1 MSSTASET
9 APTLFQGISTPE
21 LLRSLQAGGQKVQEV
36 CELVLKVTGKV
47 EPKLH
52 AFASLEPK
60 LVLET
65 AQALDTFRLSGRP
78 VGALHGLPIVLSDL
92 IETKQQPTTNGTKI
106 DTAKR
111 GSKDSA
117 VAERLKASGAVL
129 LGKTR
134 VSELGVVT
142 PPETLHPTSLTHRPG
157 NSASGA
163 AAAIAAGLSPMGI
176 GLESCGSVLRPAAYC
191 GIYGMQPSHG
201 SISRR
206 GILPLV
212 PTLDTV
218 GLLGRSLADLAL
230 LGDVL
235 YGHDDQDSST
245 RLGTAPR
252 LLETCLSK
260 VPVKPTIAFLELPFI
275 PADEETQG
283 ALAEL
288 EEVLGDQAFRV
299 GLPSL
304 FEEGLAA
311 HDLIVKAELSR
322 TLRHY
327 WDRGKEGL
335 SDALQRLIAEGSE
348 IRAKEYLEA
357 LDWVKVLRSG
367 LEEILQ
373 RCDAFIVPAT
383 FGTAPCLDNPEELT
397 RFQDLWNLCG
407 MPVLSIPLFQSASG
421 MPLGVQL
428 VGPPAGE
435 ARLLRTARWLESTV
449 RDESSSGE

>member
-9 APTLFQGISTPE
+9 APTLFQGIATLE

-36 CELVLKVTGKV
+36 CELVLQGTGKV
-47 EPKLH
+47 ESKLH

-60 LVLET
+60 LVLEA

-92 IETKQQPTTNGTKI
+92 IETQQQPTTNGTKI

-235 YGHDDQDSST
+235 YGYDDQDSST

-383 FGTAPCLDNPEELT
+383 FGTAPRLDNPEEST

-435 ARLLRTARWLESTV
+435 ARLLRTAHWLESTV
-449 RDESSSGE
+449 RGESSSGE

>member
-1 MSSTASET
+1 MVSET
-9 APTLFQGISTPE
+9 NLTLFQDITSLE
-21 LLRSLQAGGQKVQEV
+21 LTRDLQAGGQRVQKV
-36 CELVLKVTGKV
+36 CELLLQGIEQK
-47 EPKLH
+47 EPKLN
-52 AFASLEPK
+52 AFTSIEPK
-60 LVLET
+60 LVLEI
-65 AQALDTFRLSGRP
+65 AQTLDMLRLNGRP
-78 VGALHGLPIVLSDL
+78 VGPLHGLPIVLSDL
-92 IETKQQPTTNGTKI
+92 IETQQQPTTNGTKL
-106 DTAKR
+106 DTANQR
-111 GSKDSA
+111 SKNSA
-117 VAERLKASGAVL
+117 VAERLKASGAVM

-134 VSELGVVT
+134 ISELGVVT
-142 PPETLHPTSLTHRPG
+142 PPETVHPMSVEHRPG
-157 NSASGA
+157 NSAGGA
-163 AAAIAAGLSPMGI
+163 AAAIAAGLAAMGI

-191 GIYGMQPSHG
+191 GIYGMQPSYG

-218 GLLGRSLADLAL
+218 GLLALSLADLAL

-235 YGHDDQDSST
+235 YGYDNQDSST
-245 RLGTAPR
+245 HLSTAPR

-260 VPVKPTIAFLELPFI
+260 VPVKPTIAFLELPFVQT
-275 PADEETQG
+275 DEETQA
-283 ALAEL
+283 ALVEF

-299 GLPSL
+299 VLPPL
-304 FEEGLAA
+304 FEEGLTA
-311 HDLIVKAELSR
+311 HDLNVKAELSR

-327 WDRGKEGL
+327 WDRGKDGL
-335 SDALQRLIAEGSE
+335 SEALQQLLAEGAE
-348 IRAKEYLEA
+348 IRAKEYLGA
-357 LDWVKVLRSG
+357 LDWIKVLRSG

-373 RCDAFIVPAT
+373 RCDAFVVPAT
-383 FGTAPCLDNPEELT
+383 LGTAPRLDNPEEST

-428 VGPPAGE
+428 VGPSAGE

>member
-1 MSSTASET
+1 MVSEAS
-9 APTLFQGISTPE
+9 PTLFQGIATLE
-21 LLRSLQAGGQKVQEV
+21 LLRNLQAGGQKVQEV
-36 CELVLKVTGKV
+36 CELVLQGTGKV
-47 EPKLH
+47 EPELK
-52 AFASLEPK
+52 AFASIEPK
-60 LVLET
+60 LVLEA

-78 VGALHGLPIVLSDL
+78 VGPLHGLPIVLSDL
-92 IETKQQPTTNGTKI
+92 IETQQQPTTNGTKL
-106 DTAKR
+106 DKAKQ

-129 LGKTR
+129 LGKTK

-142 PPETLHPTSLTHRPG
+142 PPETVHPTSLTHRPG

-235 YGHDDQDSST
+235 YGYDDQDSST

-260 VPVKPTIAFLELPFI
+260 VPVQAHHRFSGVAFCP
-275 PADEETQG
+275 G
-283 ALAEL
+283 
-288 EEVLGDQAFRV
+288 
-299 GLPSL
+299 
-304 FEEGLAA
+304 
-311 HDLIVKAELSR
+311 
-322 TLRHY
+322 
-327 WDRGKEGL
+327 
-335 SDALQRLIAEGSE
+335 
-348 IRAKEYLEA
+348 
-357 LDWVKVLRSG
+357 
-367 LEEILQ
+367 
-373 RCDAFIVPAT
+373 
-383 FGTAPCLDNPEELT
+383 
-397 RFQDLWNLCG
+397 
-407 MPVLSIPLFQSASG
+407 
-421 MPLGVQL
+421 
-428 VGPPAGE
+428 
-435 ARLLRTARWLESTV
+435 
-449 RDESSSGE
+449 

>member
-1 MSSTASET
+1 MASET
-9 APTLFQGISTPE
+9 VPTLFQSIATLE
-21 LLRSLQAGGQKVQEV
+21 LLRNLQAGGQKVREI
-36 CELVLKVTGKV
+36 CELVLREAGEV
-47 EPKLH
+47 EPKLQ
-52 AFASLEPK
+52 AFTSIEPK
-60 LVLET
+60 LVLEA
-65 AQALDTFRLSGRP
+65 AQALDVFRLSGRL
-78 VGALHGLPIVLSDL
+78 VGPLHGLPIVLSDL
-92 IETKQQPTTNGTKI
+92 IETQQQPTTNGTKL
-106 DTAKR
+106 DAAKQ
-111 GSKDSA
+111 GFKDSA

-142 PPETLHPTSLTHRPG
+142 PPETMHPTSAEHRPG

-163 AAAIAAGLSPMGI
+163 AAAIAAGLASMGV

-191 GIYGMQPSHG
+191 GIYGMQPSYG

-235 YGHDDQDSST
+235 YGYDDQDSST
-245 RLGTAPR
+245 RLNTPTR
-252 LLETCLSK
+252 LLETCLSN
-260 VPVKPTIAFLELPFI
+260 VPVKPTIAFLELPF
-275 PADEETQG
+275 AQLDEETEA
-283 ALAEL
+283 ALVEL

-299 GLPSL
+299 VLPPL

-327 WDRGKEGL
+327 WNRGKERL
-335 SDALQRLIAEGSE
+335 SEALQHILADGAEV
-348 IRAKEYLEA
+348 RANEYLEA
-357 LDWVKVLRSG
+357 LDWIKVLRSG

-373 RCDAFIVPAT
+373 RCDAFVVPAT
-383 FGTAPCLDNPEELT
+383 LGTAPCRGNSEEST
-397 RFQDLWNLCG
+397 HFQDLWNLCG
-407 MPVLSIPLFQSASG
+407 IPVLSMPLFQSTSG

-435 ARLLRTARWLESTV
+435 ARLLRTARWLETTA
-449 RDESSSGE
+449 RDQSSSGE

>member
-1 MSSTASET
+1 MSSTASE
-9 APTLFQGISTPE
+9 APILFQGIATLE

-36 CELVLKVTGKV
+36 CELVLQGTGKV

-60 LVLET
+60 LVLEA

-78 VGALHGLPIVLSDL
+78 VGPLYGLPIVLSDL

-106 DTAKR
+106 DSAKQ

-142 PPETLHPTSLTHRPG
+142 PPETVHPTSLTHRPG

-212 PTLDTV
+212 PNLDTV

-235 YGHDDQDSST
+235 YGYDDQDSST

-260 VPVKPTIAFLELPFI
+260 APVKPTIAFLELPFT

-288 EEVLGDQAFRV
+288 EEVLGDQAFHV

-335 SDALQRLIAEGSE
+335 SDTLQQLLAEGAE
-348 IRAKEYLEA
+348 IRAKEYLGA
-357 LDWVKVLRSG
+357 LDWIKVLRSG

-373 RCDAFIVPAT
+373 RCDAFVVPAT
-383 FGTAPCLDNPEELT
+383 LGTAPSLDNPEEST

-435 ARLLRTARWLESTV
+435 ARLLRTAHWLESTV

>member
-9 APTLFQGISTPE
+9 APTLFQGIATLE

-36 CELVLKVTGKV
+36 CELVLQGTGKV

-60 LVLET
+60 LVLEA

-92 IETKQQPTTNGTKI
+92 IETQQQPTTNGTKI

-117 VAERLKASGAVL
+117 VAERLKANGAVL
-129 LGKTR
+129 LGKTK
-134 VSELGVVT
+134 VSELGAIT
-142 PPETLHPTSLTHRPG
+142 PPETVHPTSLKHRPG

-235 YGHDDQDSST
+235 YGYDDQD
-245 RLGTAPR
+245 
-252 LLETCLSK
+252 
-260 VPVKPTIAFLELPFI
+260 
-275 PADEETQG
+275 
-283 ALAEL
+283 
-288 EEVLGDQAFRV
+288 
-299 GLPSL
+299 PS
-304 FEEGLAA
+304 
-311 HDLIVKAELSR
+311 
-322 TLRHY
+322 
-327 WDRGKEGL
+327 
-335 SDALQRLIAEGSE
+335 
-348 IRAKEYLEA
+348 
-357 LDWVKVLRSG
+357 
-367 LEEILQ
+367 
-373 RCDAFIVPAT
+373 
-383 FGTAPCLDNPEELT
+383 
-397 RFQDLWNLCG
+397 
-407 MPVLSIPLFQSASG
+407 
-421 MPLGVQL
+421 
-428 VGPPAGE
+428 
-435 ARLLRTARWLESTV
+435 
-449 RDESSSGE
+449 

>member
-1 MSSTASET
+1 MVSEAS
-9 APTLFQGISTPE
+9 PTLFQGIATLE
-21 LLRSLQAGGQKVQEV
+21 LLRNLQAGGQKVQEV
-36 CELVLKVTGKV
+36 CELVLQGTGKV
-47 EPKLH
+47 EPELQ
-52 AFASLEPK
+52 AFASIEPK
-60 LVLET
+60 LVLEA

-78 VGALHGLPIVLSDL
+78 VGPLHGLPIVLSDL
-92 IETKQQPTTNGTKI
+92 IETQQQPTTNGTKL
-106 DTAKR
+106 DTAKQ

-129 LGKTR
+129 LGKTK

-142 PPETLHPTSLTHRPG
+142 PPETVHPTSLTHRPG

-235 YGHDDQDSST
+235 YGYDDQDSST

-260 VPVKPTIAFLELPFI
+260 VPVKPTIAFLELPFT

-299 GLPSL
+299 GLPPL

-335 SDALQRLIAEGSE
+335 SDALQRLLAEGAE
-348 IRAKEYLEA
+348 IRAKEYLGA
-357 LDWVKVLRSG
+357 LDWIKVLRSG

-373 RCDAFIVPAT
+373 RCDAFVVPAT
-383 FGTAPCLDNPEELT
+383 LGTAPRLDNPEEST

>member
-1 MSSTASET
+1 M
-9 APTLFQGISTPE
+9 
-21 LLRSLQAGGQKVQEV
+21 LRSLQAGGQKVQEV
-36 CELVLKVTGKV
+36 CELVLQGTGKV

-60 LVLET
+60 LVLEA

-92 IETKQQPTTNGTKI
+92 IETQQQPTTNGTKI

-129 LGKTR
+129 LGKTK
-134 VSELGVVT
+134 VSELGAIT
-142 PPETLHPTSLTHRPG
+142 PPETVHPTSLKHRPG

-235 YGHDDQDSST
+235 YGYDDQDPST

-335 SDALQRLIAEGSE
+335 SDALQQLLAEGSE

-383 FGTAPCLDNPEELT
+383 LGTAPSLDNPKEST

-435 ARLLRTARWLESTV
+435 ARLLRTAHWLESTV

>member
-1 MSSTASET
+1 MVSEAS
-9 APTLFQGISTPE
+9 PTLFQGIATLE
-21 LLRSLQAGGQKVQEV
+21 LLRNLQAGGQKVQEV
-36 CELVLKVTGKV
+36 CELVLQGTGKV
-47 EPKLH
+47 EPELQ
-52 AFASLEPK
+52 AFASIEPK
-60 LVLET
+60 LVLEA

-78 VGALHGLPIVLSDL
+78 VGLLHGLPIVLSDL
-92 IETKQQPTTNGTKI
+92 IETQQQPTTNGTKL
-106 DTAKR
+106 DKAKQ

-142 PPETLHPTSLTHRPG
+142 PPETVHPTSLTHRPG

-235 YGHDDQDSST
+235 YGYDDQDSST

-275 PADEETQG
+275 PADEEIQG

-299 GLPSL
+299 GLPPL

-335 SDALQRLIAEGSE
+335 SDALQQLLAEGSE

-383 FGTAPCLDNPEELT
+383 LGTAPSLDNPEEST

>member
-1 MSSTASET
+1 MVSEYKP
-9 APTLFQGISTPE
+9 APFQGIST
-21 LLRSLQAGGQKVQEV
+21 LDLVHSLQTGGQKVQEV
-36 CELVLKVTGKV
+36 CKLVLQGTQQADSN
-47 EPKLH
+47 LR
-52 AFASLEPK
+52 AFTSVVPK
-60 LVLET
+60 LVLEA
-65 AQALDTFRLSGRP
+65 AQTLDTLRLSGRP
-78 VGALHGLPIVLSDL
+78 LGPLHGMPIVLSDL
-92 IETKQQPTTNGTKI
+92 IDTQQQPTANGTI
-106 DTAKR
+106 LDAARQVTNDA
-111 GSKDSA
+111 A
-117 VAERLKASGAVL
+117 VVERLKVHGAIL
-129 LGKTR
+129 LGKTTI
-134 VSELGVVT
+134 SELGVIT
-142 PPETLHPTSLTHRPG
+142 PPETVHPVSVEHRPG

-163 AAAIAAGLSPMGI
+163 AAAIAAGLAPMGV

-206 GILPLV
+206 GVLPLV

-235 YGHDDQDSST
+235 YGYDAQDSST

-252 LLETCLSK
+252 LLETCLSN
-260 VPVKPTIAFLELPFI
+260 VPVKPTIAFLELPFLQT
-275 PADEETQG
+275 DEETQA
-283 ALAEL
+283 ALAEF

-299 GLPSL
+299 VLPPL
-304 FEEGLAA
+304 FEEGLTA

-327 WDRGKEGL
+327 WNRGKDGL
-335 SDALQRLIAEGSE
+335 SEALQQLLAEGAE

-357 LDWVKVLRSG
+357 LDWIKVLRSG

-373 RCDAFIVPAT
+373 RCDAFVVPAT
-383 FGTAPCLDNPEELT
+383 LGTAPRLDNSEEST

-407 MPVLSIPLFQSASG
+407 MPVLSIPLFQSTSG

-435 ARLLRTARWLESTV
+435 ARLLRTARWLEATV
-449 RDESSSGE
+449 RGESSSGE

>member
-1 MSSTASET
+1 MVSET
-9 APTLFQGISTPE
+9 NLTLFQDITSLE

-36 CELVLKVTGKV
+36 CELVLQGTGKV

-60 LVLET
+60 LVLEA

-78 VGALHGLPIVLSDL
+78 VGPLYGLPIVLSDL

-106 DTAKR
+106 DSAKQ

-142 PPETLHPTSLTHRPG
+142 PPETVHPTSLTHRPG

-212 PTLDTV
+212 PNLDTV

-235 YGHDDQDSST
+235 YGYDDQDSST

-260 VPVKPTIAFLELPFI
+260 APVKPTIAFLELPFT

-283 ALAEL
+283 ALDEL
-288 EEVLGDQAFRV
+288 EEVLGDQAFHV

-335 SDALQRLIAEGSE
+335 SDTLQQLLVEGAE
-348 IRAKEYLEA
+348 IRAKEYLGA
-357 LDWVKVLRSG
+357 LDWIKVLRSG

-373 RCDAFIVPAT
+373 RCDAFVVPAT
-383 FGTAPCLDNPEELT
+383 LGTAPRLDNPEEST

-407 MPVLSIPLFQSASG
+407 MPVLSIPLFQSVSG

-435 ARLLRTARWLESTV
+435 ARLLRTAHWLESTV

>member
-9 APTLFQGISTPE
+9 APTLFQGISTLE
-21 LLRSLQAGGQKVQEV
+21 LLRSLQAGGQKVREV
-36 CELVLKVTGKV
+36 CELVLQGTGKV

-60 LVLET
+60 LVLEA

-78 VGALHGLPIVLSDL
+78 VGPLHGLPIVLSDL

-106 DTAKR
+106 DSAKQ

-129 LGKTR
+129 LVKTR

-142 PPETLHPTSLTHRPG
+142 PPETVHPTSLTHRPG

-235 YGHDDQDSST
+235 YGYDDQDSST
-245 RLGTAPR
+245 RLGIVPR

-260 VPVKPTIAFLELPFI
+260 APVKPTIAFLELPFI

-288 EEVLGDQAFRV
+288 EEVLGDQAFHV

-327 WDRGKEGL
+327 WDRSKEGL
-335 SDALQRLIAEGSE
+335 SDALQRLLAEGSE

-373 RCDAFIVPAT
+373 RCDAFIVPAAS
-383 FGTAPCLDNPEELT
+383 GIAPRLDNPEEST

-435 ARLLRTARWLESTV
+435 ARLLRTAHWLESTV

>member
-1 MSSTASET
+1 MVSET
-9 APTLFQGISTPE
+9 NLTLFQDITSLE
-21 LLRSLQAGGQKVQEV
+21 LTRDLQAGGQRVQKV
-36 CELVLKVTGKV
+36 CELLLQGIEQK
-47 EPKLH
+47 EPKLN
-52 AFASLEPK
+52 AFTSIEPK
-60 LVLET
+60 LVLEI
-65 AQALDTFRLSGRP
+65 AQTLDMLRLNGRP
-78 VGALHGLPIVLSDL
+78 VGPLHGLPIVLSDL
-92 IETKQQPTTNGTKI
+92 IETQQQPTTNGTKL
-106 DTAKR
+106 DTANQR
-111 GSKDSA
+111 SKNSA
-117 VAERLKASGAVL
+117 VAERLKASGAVM

-134 VSELGVVT
+134 ISELGVVT
-142 PPETLHPTSLTHRPG
+142 PPETVHPMSVEHRPG
-157 NSASGA
+157 NSAGGA
-163 AAAIAAGLSPMGI
+163 AAAIAAGLAAMGI

-191 GIYGMQPSHG
+191 GIYGMQPSYG

-218 GLLGRSLADLAL
+218 GLLALSLADLAL

-235 YGHDDQDSST
+235 YGYDNQDSST
-245 RLGTAPR
+245 HLSTAPR

-260 VPVKPTIAFLELPFI
+260 VPVKPTIAFLELPFVQT
-275 PADEETQG
+275 DEETQA
-283 ALAEL
+283 ALVEF

-299 GLPSL
+299 VLPPL
-304 FEEGLAA
+304 FEEGLTA

-327 WDRGKEGL
+327 WDRGKDGL
-335 SDALQRLIAEGSE
+335 SEALQRLLAEGAE

-373 RCDAFIVPAT
+373 RCDAFVVPAT
-383 FGTAPCLDNPEELT
+383 LGTAPRLDNPGEST

-435 ARLLRTARWLESTV
+435 ARLLRTAHWLESTV

>member
-9 APTLFQGISTPE
+9 APTLFQGIATLE

-36 CELVLKVTGKV
+36 CELVLQGTGKV
-47 EPKLH
+47 ESKLH

-60 LVLET
+60 LVLEA

-92 IETKQQPTTNGTKI
+92 IETQQQPTTNGTKI

-129 LGKTR
+129 LGKTK
-134 VSELGVVT
+134 VSELGAIT
-142 PPETLHPTSLTHRPG
+142 PPETVHPTSLKHRPG

-206 GILPLV
+206 GILSLV

-235 YGHDDQDSST
+235 YGYDDQDPST

-383 FGTAPCLDNPEELT
+383 FETAPRLDNPEEST

-449 RDESSSGE
+449 RGESSSGE

>member
-1 MSSTASET
+1 MASEMNL
-9 APTLFQGISTPE
+9 TLFQNITTLE
-21 LLRSLQAGGQKVQEV
+21 LTRDLQAGRQRVQEV
-36 CELVLKVTGKV
+36 CELLLQGIEHK
-47 EPKLH
+47 EPDLQ
-52 AFASLEPK
+52 AFTSIEPK

-65 AQALDTFRLSGRP
+65 AQALDMHRLSGRP
-78 VGALHGLPIVLSDL
+78 VGRLHGLPIVLSDI
-92 IETKQQPTTNGTKI
+92 IETDQQPTTNGTEL
-106 DTAKR
+106 DAAKQ
-111 GSKDSA
+111 GYKDSK
-117 VAERLKASGAVL
+117 VAERLKSGGAL
-129 LGKTR
+129 ILGKTA
-134 VSELGVVT
+134 VSELGVIT
-142 PPETLHPTSLTHRPG
+142 PPETAHPMNAEYRPG

-163 AAAIAAGLSPMGI
+163 AAAITVGLASMGV

-191 GIYGMQPSHG
+191 GIYGMQPSYG
-201 SISRR
+201 SIPRR

-235 YGHDDQDSST
+235 YGYDDQDPST
-245 RLGTAPR
+245 RWNTSTR
-252 LLETCLSK
+252 LLETCLSN
-260 VPVKPTIAFLELPFI
+260 VPVKPTIAFLELPF
-275 PADEETQG
+275 AQLDEETEA
-283 ALAEL
+283 ALVEL

-299 GLPSL
+299 VLPPL

-327 WDRGKEGL
+327 WNRGKERL
-335 SDALQRLIAEGSE
+335 SEALQQMLADGVEV
-348 IRAKEYLEA
+348 RANEYLEA
-357 LDWVKVLRSG
+357 LDWIKVLRSG

-373 RCDAFIVPAT
+373 RCDALVVPAT
-383 FGTAPCLDNPEELT
+383 LGTAPCRGNPEEST

-407 MPVLSIPLFQSASG
+407 MPVLSIPLFQSTSG

-428 VGPPAGE
+428 IGPLAGE
-435 ARLLRTARWLESTV
+435 ARLLRTARWLEATV

>member
-9 APTLFQGISTPE
+9 APTLFQGIATLE

-36 CELVLKVTGKV
+36 CELVLKGTGKV

-60 LVLET
+60 LVLEA

-235 YGHDDQDSST
+235 YGYDDQDSST

-383 FGTAPCLDNPEELT
+383 FGTAPRLDNPEEST

>member
-1 MSSTASET
+1 MVSET
-9 APTLFQGISTPE
+9 NLTLFQDITSLE

-36 CELVLKVTGKV
+36 CELVLQGTGKV

-60 LVLET
+60 LVLEA

-78 VGALHGLPIVLSDL
+78 VGPLYGLPIVLSDL

-106 DTAKR
+106 DSAKQ

-142 PPETLHPTSLTHRPG
+142 PPETVHPTSLTHRPG

-212 PTLDTV
+212 PNLDTV

-235 YGHDDQDSST
+235 YGYDDQDSST

-260 VPVKPTIAFLELPFI
+260 APVKPTIAFLELPFT

-283 ALAEL
+283 ALDEL
-288 EEVLGDQAFRV
+288 EEVLGDQAFHV

-335 SDALQRLIAEGSE
+335 SDTLQQLLVEGAE
-348 IRAKEYLEA
+348 IRAKEYLGA
-357 LDWVKVLRSG
+357 LDWIKVLRSG

-373 RCDAFIVPAT
+373 RCDAFVVPAT
-383 FGTAPCLDNPEELT
+383 LGTAPRLDNPEEST

-407 MPVLSIPLFQSASG
+407 MPVLSIPLFQSVSG

-449 RDESSSGE
+449 RDESS

>member
-1 MSSTASET
+1 MVSEAS
-9 APTLFQGISTPE
+9 PTLFQGIATLE
-21 LLRSLQAGGQKVQEV
+21 LLRNLQAGGQKVQEV
-36 CELVLKVTGKV
+36 CELVLQGTGKV
-47 EPKLH
+47 EPELQ
-52 AFASLEPK
+52 AFASIEPK
-60 LVLET
+60 LVLEA

-78 VGALHGLPIVLSDL
+78 VGPLHGLPIVLSDL
-92 IETKQQPTTNGTKI
+92 IETQQQPTTNGTKL
-106 DTAKR
+106 DTAKQ

-129 LGKTR
+129 LGKTK

-142 PPETLHPTSLTHRPG
+142 PPETVHPTSTAHRPG

-235 YGHDDQDSST
+235 YGYDDQDSST

-260 VPVKPTIAFLELPFI
+260 VPVQPTIAFLELPFI
-275 PADEETQG
+275 PADEEIQG
-283 ALAEL
+283 AIAEL

-335 SDALQRLIAEGSE
+335 SEPLQQILAEGAE

-357 LDWVKVLRSG
+357 LDWIKVLRSG

-373 RCDAFIVPAT
+373 RCDAFVVPAT
-383 FGTAPCLDNPEELT
+383 LGTAPRLDNPEEST

-435 ARLLRTARWLESTV
+435 ARLLRTAHWLESTV

>member
-1 MSSTASET
+1 MSSTASE
-9 APTLFQGISTPE
+9 APILFQGIATLE

-36 CELVLKVTGKV
+36 CELVLQGTEKV

-60 LVLET
+60 LVLEA

-78 VGALHGLPIVLSDL
+78 AGPLYGLPIVVSDL

-106 DTAKR
+106 DTAKQ

-142 PPETLHPTSLTHRPG
+142 PPETVHPTSLTHRPG

-212 PTLDTV
+212 PNLDTV

-235 YGHDDQDSST
+235 YGYDDQDSST

-260 VPVKPTIAFLELPFI
+260 APVKPTIAFLELPFT

-283 ALAEL
+283 ALDEL
-288 EEVLGDQAFRV
+288 EEVLGDQAFHV

-335 SDALQRLIAEGSE
+335 SDTLQQLLAEGAE
-348 IRAKEYLEA
+348 IRAREYLGA
-357 LDWVKVLRSG
+357 LDWIKVLRSG

-373 RCDAFIVPAT
+373 RCDAFVVPAT
-383 FGTAPCLDNPEELT
+383 LGTAPRLDNPEEST

-449 RDESSSGE
+449 RDESS

>member
-9 APTLFQGISTPE
+9 PLHFSRIATLE

-36 CELVLKVTGKV
+36 CELVLQGTEKV

-60 LVLET
+60 MVLEA

-78 VGALHGLPIVLSDL
+78 VGPLYGLPIVLSDL

-106 DTAKR
+106 DTAKQ

-142 PPETLHPTSLTHRPG
+142 PPETVHPTSLTHRPG

-212 PTLDTV
+212 PNLDTV

-235 YGHDDQDSST
+235 YGYDDQDSST

-260 VPVKPTIAFLELPFI
+260 APVKPTIAFLELPFI

-335 SDALQRLIAEGSE
+335 SDTLQQLLAEGAE
-348 IRAKEYLEA
+348 IRAKEYLGA
-357 LDWVKVLRSG
+357 LDWIKVLRSG

-373 RCDAFIVPAT
+373 RCDAFVVPAT
-383 FGTAPCLDNPEELT
+383 LGTAPRLDNPEEST

-449 RDESSSGE
+449 RDESS

>member
-1 MSSTASET
+1 
-9 APTLFQGISTPE
+9 
-21 LLRSLQAGGQKVQEV
+21 
-36 CELVLKVTGKV
+36 
-47 EPKLH
+47 
-52 AFASLEPK
+52 
-60 LVLET
+60 
-65 AQALDTFRLSGRP
+65 
-78 VGALHGLPIVLSDL
+78 
-92 IETKQQPTTNGTKI
+92 
-106 DTAKR
+106 
-111 GSKDSA
+111 
-117 VAERLKASGAVL
+117 
-129 LGKTR
+129 
-134 VSELGVVT
+134 
-142 PPETLHPTSLTHRPG
+142 
-157 NSASGA
+157 
-163 AAAIAAGLSPMGI
+163 MGI
-176 GLESCGSVLRPAAYC
+176 GLESCGLVLRPAAYC

-235 YGHDDQDSST
+235 YGYDDQDPST
-245 RLGTAPR
+245 RLCTAPR

-260 VPVKPTIAFLELPFI
+260 VPVKPTIAFLELPFT

-288 EEVLGDQAFRV
+288 EEILGDQAFRV

-335 SDALQRLIAEGSE
+335 SDALQRLLAEGSE

-383 FGTAPCLDNPEELT
+383 FGTAPRLDNPGEST

-435 ARLLRTARWLESTV
+435 ARLLRTAHWLESTV

>member
-9 APTLFQGISTPE
+9 APTLFQGIATLE

-36 CELVLKVTGKV
+36 CELVLQGTGKV

-60 LVLET
+60 LVLEA

-92 IETKQQPTTNGTKI
+92 IETQQQPTTNGTKI

-129 LGKTR
+129 LGKTK
-134 VSELGVVT
+134 VSELGAIT
-142 PPETLHPTSLTHRPG
+142 PPETVHPTSLKHRPG

-235 YGHDDQDSST
+235 YGYDDQDPST

-252 LLETCLSK
+252 LLETCLSEA
-260 VPVKPTIAFLELPFI
+260 PVKPTLAFLELSYAQP
-275 PADEETQG
+275 DEETQG

-335 SDALQRLIAEGSE
+335 SDALQQLLAEGSE

-383 FGTAPCLDNPEELT
+383 FGTAPRLDNPEELT

-449 RDESSSGE
+449 RGESSSGE

>member
-9 APTLFQGISTPE
+9 APTLFQGIATLE

-36 CELVLKVTGKV
+36 CELVLQGTGKV

-60 LVLET
+60 LVLEA
-65 AQALDTFRLSGRP
+65 AQALDLHRLSGRP

-92 IETKQQPTTNGTKI
+92 IETQQQPTTNGTKI

-129 LGKTR
+129 LGKTK
-134 VSELGVVT
+134 VSELGAIT
-142 PPETLHPTSLTHRPG
+142 PPETVHPTSLKHRPG

-235 YGHDDQDSST
+235 YGYDDQDPST
-245 RLGTAPR
+245 LLGTAPR

-335 SDALQRLIAEGSE
+335 SDALQQLLAEGSE

-383 FGTAPCLDNPEELT
+383 FGTAPRLDNPEEST

-449 RDESSSGE
+449 RGESSSGE